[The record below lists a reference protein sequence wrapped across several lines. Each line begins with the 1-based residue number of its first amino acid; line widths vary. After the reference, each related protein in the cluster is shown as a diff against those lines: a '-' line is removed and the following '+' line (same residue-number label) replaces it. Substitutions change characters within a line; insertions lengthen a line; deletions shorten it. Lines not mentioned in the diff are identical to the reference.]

1 MEDVIERTEFN
12 YYQTLDPLTW
22 SQVLINLLVQLSPIN
37 LTSVH
42 SVFIASSCAVCP
54 IMDVKSVFSVRVL
67 VFIAIGIAALTVPV
81 PASFDGLLTLDVVR
95 DDRIVGDF
103 YPQEKVPEW
112 YIKFSVTVEDKEI
125 VSKSKLVLVYE
136 NHTVPFT
143 ELKIPLKRQYHRII
157 PNMSVMVLQAAKDAF
172 TTYTTHQLPDI
183 RELVDA
189 YDNLANAVNQ
199 RFPPSFFEVNQFT
212 SSIMYHSAIVGSVWR
227 LTEGTTEDSK
237 ICNNMLL
244 TSSQEIQYFVCAQD
258 IRRITTK
265 LETVMEE
272 NEINTFDE
280 KLSKRAAEDDTTSSG
295 SGLPSTEKPTT
306 GISKECRIT
315 FMLRLKKIIYLRVC
329 FYVRIEGN

>member
-1 MEDVIERTEFN
+1 MVTSLLTN
-12 YYQTLDPLTW
+12 PLF
-22 SQVLINLLVQLSPIN
+22 QLSPIN
-37 LTSVH
+37 LTSMH
-42 SVFIASSCAVCP
+42 SVFIASSCAVLAT
-54 IMDVKSVFSVRVL
+54 MDVKSVFSVRVL

-125 VSKSKLVLVYE
+125 VSKSKLVLVHE
-136 NHTVPFT
+136 IHTVPFT

-157 PNMSVMVLQAAKDAF
+157 PNMSVVVLQAAKGAF

-189 YDNLANAVNQ
+189 YNNLANALNQ
-199 RFPPSFFEVNQFT
+199 RFPLSFFEVNQFT
-212 SSIMYHSAIVGSVWR
+212 SSIMYHSTIVGSVWR
-227 LTEGTTEDSK
+227 LTEGTTKDRK
-237 ICNNMLL
+237 ICHNNMLL
-244 TSSQEIQYFVCAQD
+244 TSSRGIHHFVCAQD

-272 NEINTFDE
+272 NKMNTIDE
-280 KLSKRAAEDDTTSSG
+280 KLSKRAAEDDTSINVSDQPPTENPTKGTSG
-295 SGLPSTEKPTT
+295 SGSGSGSGDIFNLS
-306 GISKECRIT
+306 
-315 FMLRLKKIIYLRVC
+315 
-329 FYVRIEGN
+329 